1 MRTGWGDNLKLK
13 PSSSVGSN
21 RISNP
26 QTTPCALLKAGGIPN
41 ASACGNPSS
50 SRGKHHFLIS
60 TMSDRRLTLHQRLF
74 SLLPSLSQLPTQP
87 SGTVTYNRTE
97 AKVQTWEK
105 YNHRVGD
112 FVISLTPN
120 YHLCTRCSADMGQ
133 ILCGNLKNNSV

>member
-1 MRTGWGDNLKLK
+1 MRTGWGDNLELK

-26 QTTPCALLKAGGIPN
+26 QTTPCALLKSGGIPK
-41 ASACGNPSS
+41 ASAFGNPSS
-50 SRGKHHFLIS
+50 FPRGKHHFLIS
-60 TMSDRRLTLHQRLF
+60 TMSDIRLTFHQRLF

-87 SGTVTYNRTE
+87 SGTVAYNCTE

-120 YHLCTRCSADMGQ
+120 YHLCNRCAADMGEIKEQ
-133 ILCGNLKNNSV
+133 LRIV